1 MDYKINYSDEALN
14 DLIQIHDYI
23 AYVANEPANA
33 KSLINDIR
41 NAIKKLDTFPLR
53 YPVVS
58 FSPWDSLKIKYF
70 TVKNQIIFYLVN
82 ENNLTVNI
90 VRIYSSRRD
99 LNNIFK
105 WLEHLII
112 LPNINKKWRFYDL
125 LLSKS

>member
-99 LNNIFK
+99 INNIFK
-105 WLEHLII
+105 
-112 LPNINKKWRFYDL
+112 
-125 LLSKS
+125 